1 VGHPKCHFLKWQE
14 FALCFHALVTHSARE
29 KKPTQGR
36 SLPKPSVPLLDW
48 YHCNSLQERSK
59 DRFRWRR
66 NSKSRLQNKT
76 PLDHKSIC
84 FPSTG
89 CPSILNTA
97 PGASLACRWPCPG
110 AHSAQPSE
118 SGRQLFRVL
127 FARLPAQDFFYF
139 SFPFSAPS
147 VLSLTLHD
155 VNWKSRCIIWEI
167 FHIHLLKR
175 KVDKLTQLFKAP
187 VRKKHFK
194 HVLKSC

>member
-1 VGHPKCHFLKWQE
+1 ML
-14 FALCFHALVTHSARE
+14 
-29 KKPTQGR
+29 GR
-36 SLPKPSVPLLDW
+36 KSKTEAGSLPRTTVPLLDW

-59 DRFRWRR
+59 GRIRWRR
-66 NSKSRLQNKT
+66 NGKRRLRSKTL
-76 PLDHKSIC
+76 LDRKQVC
-84 FPSTG
+84 FPSTSS
-89 CPSILNTA
+89 PSILNTA
-97 PGASLACRWPCPG
+97 PGTSLACRWPRRG

-118 SGRQLFRVL
+118 SGRQLFRFL
-127 FARLPAQDFFYF
+127 FARLPAQDCFYF

-147 VLSLTLHD
+147 VLSLTLRD

-194 HVLKSC
+194 HMLKSC

>member
-1 VGHPKCHFLKWQE
+1 ML
-14 FALCFHALVTHSARE
+14 
-29 KKPTQGR
+29 GR
-36 SLPKPSVPLLDW
+36 KSKTEAGSLPRTTVPLLDW

-59 DRFRWRR
+59 GCIRWRR
-66 NSKSRLQNKT
+66 NGKRRLRSKTL
-76 PLDHKSIC
+76 LDRKQVC
-84 FPSTG
+84 FPSTSS
-89 CPSILNTA
+89 PSILNTA
-97 PGASLACRWPCPG
+97 PGTSLACRWPRRG

-118 SGRQLFRVL
+118 SGRQLFRFL
-127 FARLPAQDFFYF
+127 FARLPAQDCFYF

-147 VLSLTLHD
+147 VLSLTLRD

-194 HVLKSC
+194 HMLKSCWFRKGKKGWWFHRS